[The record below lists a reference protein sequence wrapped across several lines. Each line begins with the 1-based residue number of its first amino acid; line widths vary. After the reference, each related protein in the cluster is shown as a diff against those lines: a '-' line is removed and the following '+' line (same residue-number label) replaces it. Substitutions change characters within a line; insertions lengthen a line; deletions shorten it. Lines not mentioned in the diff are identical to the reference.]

1 MASRSLLGL
10 DIGSRFIKAAEL
22 TESRGGLALT
32 GWARAEVTQPEGL
45 PDLLR
50 DIVTRA
56 GWRGKRVATSVSGRN
71 VIVRYISH
79 RRVPDAELANS
90 LKYEVSKYLP
100 FEPEIGYVD
109 WERLE
114 EPGGA
119 IAEAPG
125 AAGQGEMRVL
135 LAAARRDAVD
145 EHVALLEKI
154 GLKPAIVDV
163 DAFALGNAFELRA
176 MASPAMAERTAAV
189 LDIGALKTSLTIMKP
204 FSSYYFTREIYVAGN
219 DFTGEIGR
227 ALGTDAES
235 AEQAKRLQVDR
246 VEEMKLAVVPLLED
260 LCHEVQLSFDHFEQQ
275 FERPVEGIW
284 LTGGGAGT
292 PGLAEAIQSKFG
304 KLPSRWD
311 PTEGL
316 PVQGDVN
323 ATDLKGAAVQ
333 AAIAVG
339 LASRVKDESR

>member
-1 MASRSLLGL
+1 MSSRTLLGL
-10 DIGSRFIKAAEL
+10 DIGSRYVKAAEL
-22 TESRGGLALT
+22 TESKGGLALT
-32 GWARAEVTQPEGL
+32 GWVRAEVTQPEGL
-45 PDLLR
+45 ADMLR

-56 GWRGKRVATSVSGRN
+56 GWKGKRVATSVSGRN
-71 VIVRYISH
+71 VIVRYITH
-79 RRVPDAELANS
+79 RRVPDAELAAS
-90 LKYEVSKYLP
+90 MKYEVAKYLP
-100 FEPEIGYVD
+100 FEPELGYVD

-125 AAGQGEMRVL
+125 GPGQSTEMRVL

-145 EHVALLEKI
+145 DHVALLEKI

-163 DAFALGNAFELRA
+163 DSFALCNAFELRA
-176 MASPAMAERTAAV
+176 MASPSMAEKTSAL
-189 LDIGALKTSLTIMKP
+189 LDIGALKTSVAIMKP

-246 VEEMKLAVVPLLED
+246 VDEMKAAIATLLEA
-260 LCHEVQLSFDHFEQQ
+260 LWHEVRLSFDHFEEQY
-275 FERPVEGIW
+275 ERPVEEIW
-284 LTGGGAGT
+284 LSGGASAT
-292 PGLAEAIQSKFG
+292 PGLADALQAGFG
-304 KLPSRWD
+304 KAPSKWD

-316 PVQGDVN
+316 PLGGEVN
-323 ATDLKGAAVQ
+323 SADIKGAAAQ
-333 AAIAVG
+333 AAIAIG
-339 LASRVKDESR
+339 LASRVKDE